1 MFVLQQ
7 KLAYLKDL
15 PFHICYLSKFSVVN
29 TTICQLVYMNVDVIK
44 ATMNETKVCLISCSF
59 LLLMSTLL
67 VNEVQAVPDRRG
79 RRPFRKMVDDIAVLI
94 RPCFMNMCW

>member
-44 ATMNETKVCLISCSF
+44 ATMNKTKVGVMPCLF
-59 LLLMSTLL
+59 LLLMSTLP
-67 VNEVQAVPDRRG
+67 VNQVQAVPHRQG
-79 RRPFRKMVDDIAVLI
+79 RRPFRQMIDDIAVSI